1 MASTRTFT
9 TPRWLTIVAAIL
21 VAAISFLAFAISFA
35 ALSDL
40 AARSGIP
47 RQIAWAWPLI
57 VDGSIVTAMLVI
69 FAWRGQGRRQTTWPW
84 ITLCFFAVVSIVG
97 NGVHTVA
104 VLDVQQGVSVEF
116 AIFVGALPP
125 IGLLLSSEML
135 VRLLAGR
142 TTATTEAVTL
152 APEPEPEPRQ
162 PLSADDAAPAA
173 ATRPISAMPNPVPVT
188 QPVAPEGAP
197 AVVVTAG
204 TTSVTRPEV
213 TDNEHSDTSVTD
225 LDVAATQLEDTS
237 ATTQESTGDT
247 GPDMTPAAPAI
258 ERHEVGAATE
268 PPVLDDSADATD
280 GTADDTVTASGDTA
294 ASAAPRLRA
303 VASVPDEPA
312 AQVEWIVTRAR
323 NGRDTTKETL
333 AALFAEA
340 GYDMSLRTVQRR
352 LADARKREP
361 AAFNTA
367 AAEPSRTVATR

>member
-9 TPRWLTIVAAIL
+9 TPRSLTIVAAIL

-104 VLDVQQGVSVEF
+104 VLDVRQGVSVEF

-142 TTATTEAVTL
+142 TTATTDAVTL

-173 ATRPISAMPNPVPVT
+173 ATRPISAMPNHVPVY
-188 QPVAPEGAP
+188 AACC
-197 AVVVTAG
+197 AG
-204 TTSVTRPEV
+204 GRASRRRHRCDDVCDTTRC
-213 TDNEHSDTSVTD
+213 HGQR
-225 LDVAATQLEDTS
+225 AQ
-237 ATTQESTGDT
+237 
-247 GPDMTPAAPAI
+247 
-258 ERHEVGAATE
+258 RHERDR
-268 PPVLDDSADATD
+268 PRCRR
-280 GTADDTVTASGDTA
+280 DTA
-294 ASAAPRLRA
+294 RGH
-303 VASVPDEPA
+303 E
-312 AQVEWIVTRAR
+312 
-323 NGRDTTKETL
+323 RDNP
-333 AALFAEA
+333 
-340 GYDMSLRTVQRR
+340 GIYW
-352 LADARKREP
+352 
-361 AAFNTA
+361 
-367 AAEPSRTVATR
+367 